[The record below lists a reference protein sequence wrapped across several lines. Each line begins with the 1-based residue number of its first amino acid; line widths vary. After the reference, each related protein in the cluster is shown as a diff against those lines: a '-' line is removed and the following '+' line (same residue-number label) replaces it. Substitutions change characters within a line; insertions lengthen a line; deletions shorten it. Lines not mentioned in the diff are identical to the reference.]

1 MLTITCNRSTNQ
13 ESPRASK
20 GHTMSIMS
28 DTTTDSQSTP
38 IYLLLT
44 LKLFRPS
51 DNYRLVGLFCWVCR
65 QQQEEERLS
74 KSKKY
79 VFISAS
85 FLGKL
90 RFHSLTSVFPR
101 TTFTP
106 PPEMLYP
113 PGFTTTQ
120 PCHPQHSIYLS
131 SVGIPFSM
139 SICETFISNLFLDRN
154 VHLILTFPT
163 ILCLPLF
170 QNKIS

>member
-51 DNYRLVGLFCWVCR
+51 DNYRLVGLFYSMCR
-65 QQQEEERLS
+65 QQREEERLS

-106 PPEMLYP
+106 SPRNALSTRIYYDSAVSS
-113 PGFTTTQ
+113 TAL
-120 PCHPQHSIYLS
+120 YLS
-131 SVGIPFSM
+131 IKCGDPIFY
-139 SICETFISNLFLDRN
+139 E
-154 VHLILTFPT
+154 HL
-163 ILCLPLF
+163 
-170 QNKIS
+170 

>member
-106 PPEMLYP
+106 PPLKC
-113 PGFTTTQ
+113 FI
-120 PCHPQHSIYLS
+120 HPDLLRLSRVIHSTLSIYQVWGSHFLWAF
-131 SVGIPFSM
+131 VKR
-139 SICETFISNLFLDRN
+139 LFL
-154 VHLILTFPT
+154 IYF
-163 ILCLPLF
+163 
-170 QNKIS
+170 

>member
-51 DNYRLVGLFCWVCR
+51 DNYRLVGLFYSMCR
-65 QQQEEERLS
+65 QQREEERLS

-106 PPEMLYP
+106 SPRNALSTRIYYDSAVSS
-113 PGFTTTQ
+113 TAL
-120 PCHPQHSIYLS
+120 YLS
-131 SVGIPFSM
+131 IKCGDPIFY
-139 SICETFISNLFLDRN
+139 EHLWN
-154 VHLILTFPT
+154 VYF
-163 ILCLPLF
+163 
-170 QNKIS
+170 